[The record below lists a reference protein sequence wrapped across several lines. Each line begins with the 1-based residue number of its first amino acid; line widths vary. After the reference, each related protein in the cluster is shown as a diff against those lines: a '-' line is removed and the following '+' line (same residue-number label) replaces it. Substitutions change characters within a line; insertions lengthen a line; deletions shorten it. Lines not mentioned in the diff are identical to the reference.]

1 MDKDKKKE
9 LSILNE
15 QGVINLSHEMLDWLD
30 KRVEKYNITQDNL
43 HLWALTHG
51 MLATNLNA
59 FGEFIAS
66 AQKRIDEETFQ
77 SNYITSAKVIEKLLD
92 EDSPKII
99 IASPKI
105 SN

>member
-1 MDKDKKKE
+1 MANDIKKQHTVMD
-9 LSILNE
+9 E
-15 QGVINLSHEMLDWLD
+15 QAVINLNHEMLDWLD
-30 KRVEKYNITQDNL
+30 KRVEKYSITQDNL

-59 FGEFIAS
+59 FGEFILS
-66 AQKRIDEETFQ
+66 AQRRIDEKTFQ
-77 SNYITSAKVIEKLLD
+77 SNYITSAKVIEKLMD

-105 SN
+105 SH